1 MRAIATANES
11 SNAAKVKEQREVAG
25 KMEKMEKQASI
36 NESINKSI
44 KAEENKVTEAAS
56 KRMAEVNSKKAT
68 QADEAAKA
76 VQGAQAEYKVSVKSA
91 IS

>member
-11 SNAAKVKEQREVAG
+11 STAAKVKEQREVAG

-44 KAEENKVTEAAS
+44 KAEENKVIEAAS

-76 VQGAQAEYKVSVKSA
+76 V
-91 IS
+91 